1 MALVGVIVAMIQY
14 RQELKVIEVG
24 GYRSTSSYPLVLLA
38 AAALGLFGLFAG
50 ISIVISGLA
59 S

>member
-1 MALVGVIVAMIQY
+1 MVHY

-24 GYRSTSSYPLVLLA
+24 GYRSTSSFPLVLLV